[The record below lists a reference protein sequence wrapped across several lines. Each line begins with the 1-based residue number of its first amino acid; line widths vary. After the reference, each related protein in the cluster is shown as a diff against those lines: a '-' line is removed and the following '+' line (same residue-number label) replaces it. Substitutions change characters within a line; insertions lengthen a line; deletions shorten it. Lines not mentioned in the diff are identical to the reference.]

1 MASGTLHGTFASPE
15 VRRRERRWQSAG
27 LLALTALVAA
37 ALVGLVGDRATVVRA
52 AVVYA
57 FLLAVFRVAGRRTLA
72 QVTTFDLILVLV
84 IGDATQQAIIG
95 EDFTVITGVLAVST
109 LLVLD
114 VALGR
119 AKHRW
124 PVIDTI
130 VDGLPLPLIV
140 DGRRDREQMDSEGV
154 SDDDVL
160 ASARE
165 TQGVARLD
173 DVEHAVLEASGT
185 LSIVPKRSSTESQS
199 RSQQ

>member
-1 MASGTLHGTFASPE
+1 MSSATLQGSFATPE
-15 VRRRERRWQSAG
+15 ARRRERRWQSAG
-27 LLALTALVAA
+27 LVVLALLVAA
-37 ALVGLVGDRATVVRA
+37 ALVGLIGDRSTVVRA
-52 AVVYA
+52 ALVYA

-95 EDFTVITGVLAVST
+95 DDFTVIAGVLAVST
-109 LLVLD
+109 LLLLD

-124 PVIDTI
+124 PAIDAI

-140 DGRRDREQMDSEGV
+140 NGRHDREQMDSEGV

-165 TQGVARLD
+165 IHGVSHLD
-173 DVEHAVLEASGT
+173 QIEHAVLEASGA
-185 LSIVPKRSSTESQS
+185 LSIIPKRSSSQS
-199 RSQQ
+199 PSDS